1 MPSYIPQDK
10 SHHPATSE
18 NHQYSSRRHPSMDNI
33 SPIQQLPLSTSYFVP
48 SVSDPV
54 HTEPRGKLLE
64 KKENPP
70 ASPDFIWI
78 AQWSRASRNGQT
90 LPEKLFWKE
99 VSDISCLCPPTILL
113 GSPVGASDFLGWLL
127 KEETSP
133 LFSVAPLG
141 MGSILLFQR
150 SPPPPPACPV
160 LASLLLATWKLSHPM
175 VQGWLDFSL
184 PGGPCRTAS
193 RCFLAPLGVG
203 APHPPPSPSGSLGD
217 CSVAVGIVSRN
228 WANFNDLY
236 LCWRVEHGE
245 CRLWKNVSS
254 LILHP
259 ALLPSVMLS
268 EPWARKMELAEDA
281 VDCFCKSPWSRK

>member
-150 SPPPPPACPV
+150 SPPHRLPALCLLRSSWPRESFPTPWCKDGWTSLYQEV
-160 LASLLLATWKLSHPM
+160 PAERPAVVSLLLWGWEHLIPPQPFGESRGLQCCCWHRFQELGKL
-175 VQGWLDFSL
+175 
-184 PGGPCRTAS
+184 
-193 RCFLAPLGVG
+193 
-203 APHPPPSPSGSLGD
+203 
-217 CSVAVGIVSRN
+217 
-228 WANFNDLY
+228 
-236 LCWRVEHGE
+236 
-245 CRLWKNVSS
+245 
-254 LILHP
+254 
-259 ALLPSVMLS
+259 
-268 EPWARKMELAEDA
+268 
-281 VDCFCKSPWSRK
+281 